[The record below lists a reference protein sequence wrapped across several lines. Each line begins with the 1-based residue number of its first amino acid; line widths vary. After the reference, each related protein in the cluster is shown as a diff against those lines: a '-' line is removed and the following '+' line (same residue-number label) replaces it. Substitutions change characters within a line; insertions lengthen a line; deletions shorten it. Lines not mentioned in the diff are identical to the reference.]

1 MVSMK
6 KIVLLLAFISACVF
20 ANAQEFKFGW
30 KIGTSIGDN
39 GGTGI
44 RIEKGASARKEAFDL
59 KLTRSKKDFSAG
71 LWGSIKLQKFYI
83 LPELMLNTNQ
93 IQYSLVR
100 PGITGVDTTKTDRF
114 LKLDV
119 PLMLG
124 YRVGKAVFLKA
135 GPSMHVNLS
144 SKSDL
149 TSVAGFTTK
158 YNPVQFGYQF
168 GVGIALGKKTQFDI
182 RFNRIFDNY
191 GDHIYVD
198 NEQRVFPHKFRRL
211 FFGLSFTL

>member
-1 MVSMK
+1 MK
-6 KIVLLLAFISACVF
+6 KIVLLVAFISACVF

-44 RIEKGASARKEAFDL
+44 RIEKGASARKESFDL
-59 KLTRSKKDFSAG
+59 NIKRSRKDFSAG

-83 LPELMLNTNQ
+83 LPEVLVNTNQ
-93 IQYSLVR
+93 MQYRLVA
-100 PGITGVDTTKTDRF
+100 PNIPVADTVKTDRF

-124 YRVGKAVFLKA
+124 YRIGKSVFLKA

-144 SKSDL
+144 SKSEL
-149 TSVAGFTTK
+149 TSLAGFTTK

-168 GVGIALGKKTQFDI
+168 GVAFAVGKKTQFDI
-182 RFNRIFDNY
+182 RFNRVFDNY
-191 GDHIYVD
+191 GDHLYAD
-198 NEQRVFPHKFRRL
+198 GTQLVFPHKFRRL
-211 FFGLSFTL
+211 FFGLSFAL